1 MEIETTLEIKDPV
14 GIRSVKFNYNDQY
27 VAAGYRDGIVLIFN
41 MMTKKLV
48 CELNCNEE
56 SENQTLVQV
65 MKWRPK
71 MEGRTNNILMS
82 ACRDT
87 IYEWHTPSRKIVYK
101 KTFPDNT
108 IFSMNYS
115 NDGNDYA
122 LGFKDF
128 SIRVYDGVK
137 KQKN

>member
-1 MEIETTLEIKDPV
+1 
-14 GIRSVKFNYNDQY
+14 
-27 VAAGYRDGIVLIFN
+27 
-41 MMTKKLV
+41 MTKKIV

-87 IYEWHTPSRKIVYK
+87 IYEWHTPSRKIIYK
-101 KTFPDNT
+101 KAFLDNI
-108 IFSMNYS
+108 IFSMDYS
-115 NDGNDYA
+115 NDGND
-122 LGFKDF
+122 LH
-128 SIRVYDGVK
+128 
-137 KQKN
+137 

>member
-1 MEIETTLEIKDPV
+1 
-14 GIRSVKFNYNDQY
+14 
-27 VAAGYRDGIVLIFN
+27 
-41 MMTKKLV
+41 
-48 CELNCNEE
+48 
-56 SENQTLVQV
+56 
-65 MKWRPK
+65 MKMRPK

-101 KTFPDNT
+101 KTFLDNT
-108 IFSMNYS
+108 IFSMDYS

-128 SIRVYDGVK
+128 SKRVMMVLK
-137 KQKN
+137 K